1 MRNYKVNEIISYRVP
16 GVVLGI
22 RENVFNTPAKI
33 TRIYDNIK
41 CDDGVIVDMEL
52 LYVPGV
58 KSFTGKLLHSEN
70 YSFE

>member
-1 MRNYKVNEIISYRVP
+1 MKEYKVNEIILYPVP

-33 TRIYDNIK
+33 VRIYDNIK

-52 LYVPGV
+52 LYIPGV
-58 KSFTGKLLHSEN
+58 KSLSGKLLYSEN
-70 YSFE
+70 YSFA

>member
-1 MRNYKVNEIISYRVP
+1 MKEYKVNEIILYPVP

-33 TRIYDNIK
+33 THIYDNIK

-58 KSFTGKLLHSEN
+58 KSLSGKLLYSEN
-70 YSFE
+70 YSFA